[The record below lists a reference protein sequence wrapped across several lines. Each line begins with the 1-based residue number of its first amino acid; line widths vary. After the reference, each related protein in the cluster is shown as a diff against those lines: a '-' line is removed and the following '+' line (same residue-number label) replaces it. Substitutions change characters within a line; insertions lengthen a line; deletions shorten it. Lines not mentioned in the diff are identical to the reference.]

1 VAIGC
6 IVGNVPRYFYL
17 TPVLGEG
24 SATKYPV
31 TEEPQIVGR
40 SSRAGI
46 YLIEPSVSRRH
57 ARIEV
62 RHDEVL
68 LEDLA
73 SKHGTFVNSRRIR
86 SAQLKS
92 GDLVVFGLAVVLRLE
107 ETDQPVEPP
116 PRAEPQD
123 PPALLEEPSL
133 TINRQELLRK
143 APLGPSI
150 EGASED
156 MVPLADYALKLTRL
170 GGLCLALLP
179 GLYARL
185 TQLADMMAEE
195 EGTVDVETVR
205 VGLEPLLTT
214 VTQLMEV
221 AAKVAPEPVEPVS
234 LADVVRRA
242 VARVSE
248 ENKRRSIFVVTRV
261 AEELLVRADPD
272 RLAAVIAGLMINA
285 GNHSQEGASIEVVVK
300 PARQGV
306 LLQVIDEGYGYP
318 DEILSQAFHPLGAE
332 LADPAAIRL
341 WEARREIVALGGTL
355 QVRSNEGVGATVRI
369 ELPLVESEG

>member
-1 VAIGC
+1 MYSGDVA
-6 IVGNVPRYFYL
+6 RYFYL

-24 SATKYPV
+24 PAVKYPV

-46 YLIEPSVSRRH
+46 YLTEPSVSRRH
-57 ARIEV
+57 ARIEL
-62 RHDEVL
+62 RHDEVV

-73 SKHGTFVNSRRIR
+73 SKHGTFVNSRRVR
-86 SAQLKS
+86 SAQLKP

-107 ETDQPVEPP
+107 ETDKPVEPP
-116 PRAEPQD
+116 PREAPED
-123 PPALLEEPSL
+123 PPALLDEPSL

-143 APLGPSI
+143 IPLGPSI

-156 MVPLADYALKLTRL
+156 MAPLADYALKLTRL
-170 GGLCLALLP
+170 GGLCPALLP

-185 TQLADMMAEE
+185 TQLADMVAEE
-195 EGTVDVETVR
+195 EGGGTLDVETVR

-214 VTQLMEV
+214 VTQLMDV
-221 AAKVAPEPVEPVS
+221 AAKIAPEPVEPVS
-234 LADVVRRA
+234 LAEVVRRA
-242 VARVSE
+242 VKRVSQE
-248 ENKRRSIFVVTRV
+248 IERRSLDVTTRV
-261 AEELLVRADPD
+261 AEDLQVRADPD
-272 RLAAVIAGLMINA
+272 RLAAVIAGLLINA
-285 GNHSQEGASIEVVVK
+285 GNHSQDGASIEVVVK

-341 WEARREIVALGGTL
+341 WEARREIVALGGSL
-355 QVRSNEGVGATVRI
+355 LVRSNEGVGATVRI
-369 ELPLVESEG
+369 ELPVVESEG